1 MVLKTFN
8 LKIVL
13 RVTLKIFLVF
23 YPFPLFS
30 QEKKVA
36 YPFYTLYAN
45 PEG

>member
-13 RVTLKIFLVF
+13 RVTLKIFLFF

-30 QEKKVA
+30 QERKVA
-36 YPFYTLYAN
+36 YLFYTLYAN
-45 PEG
+45 QQG

>member
-13 RVTLKIFLVF
+13 RVTLKIFLF
-23 YPFPLFS
+23 SYPFPLFS

-36 YPFYTLYAN
+36 HPLYTLYAN
-45 PEG
+45 QQG